1 MSGCDQ
7 LNLLFQIRNLRIRR
21 VAKSHPRQH
30 DAQCQADW
38 DRVDLHAAA
47 DVHRGAENLDRDL
60 DRDSVVPP
68 HPVMERVG
76 NNNARDTRWLA
87 AACAPA
93 TMKTR

>member
-1 MSGCDQ
+1 
-7 LNLLFQIRNLRIRR
+7 
-21 VAKSHPRQH
+21 
-30 DAQCQADW
+30 
-38 DRVDLHAAA
+38 
-47 DVHRGAENLDRDL
+47 
-60 DRDSVVPP
+60 VVPP